1 LQRALLHVVEDPGP
15 ELNSIADCY
24 RIGVLRSLVGTGQ
37 HVQASKYDAAALLS
51 VPVSELVGTTSECQ
65 VDGDS
70 NHLVDRINRRWPL
83 EEIFVP
89 VSDFP
94 IRGGRAGDAREG
106 ETRSQN
112 VLAVTGARVL
122 GVEGIDQ

>member
-1 LQRALLHVVEDPGP
+1 VEDSGP

-24 RIGVLRSLVGTGQ
+24 RIGVLCGLFRTGQ
-37 HVQASKYDAAALLS
+37 HVQASKYDATALLS
-51 VPVSELVGTTSECQ
+51 VPIGELVGTTSECQ

-70 NHLVDRINRRWPL
+70 DHLGDRINRRWPL
-83 EEIFVP
+83 EEIFIP

-94 IRGGRAGDAREG
+94 IRGGRACNAREG

-112 VLAVTGARVL
+112 VFAVTGARVL
-122 GVEGIDQ
+122 GIEGVDQ